1 MNLLDKIMI
10 FGAKTMKKY
19 TSFMLRSL
27 EELKQLVEKNKKSVV
42 VFWYP
47 LCKPCQK
54 IMMMLPFVYP
64 TLRIKWYTLNFCNI
78 KEVKECAKKL
88 WITKTPTLIIYEW
101 WKMVKMIDNE
111 DEIFKFL

>member
-19 TSFMLRSL
+19 TSFMLRSP
-27 EELKQLVEKNKKSVV
+27 EELKSLVWKNKKSVV
-42 VFWYP
+42 VFWHP

-64 TLRIKWYTLNFCNI
+64 KLRIKWYTLNFCNI
-78 KEVKECAKKL
+78 KEVVECAKEL
-88 WITKTPTLIIYEW
+88 GITKTPTLVIYQD
-101 WKMVKMIDNE
+101 WKIQKMIDDE
-111 DEIFKFL
+111 KEIFKFL